1 MIDNDFIAIYD
12 DVITAEHCQKLIE
25 CFKFNA
31 DSQKQSELSTQER
44 KDLCVFV
51 SNIDYGRDYM
61 NEIHDALHPFVN
73 NYIKDYPVLEN
84 VSLSSYIV
92 KLQETKPSGGY
103 HIWHY
108 ENSSWD
114 VKNRVLVWTIYLND
128 IEDGGETEFIYQSK
142 RIKPK
147 KGSLLIFPAGFTHT
161 HRGNPPL
168 KDTKYIATGWYVL
181 NH

>member
-1 MIDNDFIAIYD
+1 MIENNFIATYD
-12 DVITAEHCQKLIE
+12 NVITTEHCQKLIE
-25 CFKFNA
+25 CFKINA
-31 DSQKQSELSTQER
+31 HYQKQSELSAQAR
-44 KDLCVFV
+44 KDLCVYV
-51 SNIDYGRDYM
+51 SDIDGGRDYM
-61 NEIHDALHPFVN
+61 DEIHDALHPFVN

-84 VSLSSYIV
+84 VSLSSYVV
-92 KLQETKPSGGY
+92 KLQETNPSGGY
-103 HIWHY
+103 HVWHY
-108 ENSSWD
+108 ESSAWN